1 MRSPDRTRGR
11 FWLGTLMLL
20 LGGATAAALAGGDTA
35 TPGSAT
41 DLVHEVQGFGDKT
54 TGGRGGEL
62 TWVTTLADAGPG
74 SLRSAAEDASRRW
87 IRFRVSGTLPLLTP
101 IAVASDKTIDGRGT
115 KITITGRGLV
125 IDGQSNVIVENLL
138 FADGEDDAVHV
149 VNGARNV
156 WIDHCSLSHWSD
168 GLIDITRASTDIT
181 ISWCRFSHHDKVVLI
196 GASPVER
203 GDTVMRVTLHHNH
216 FERTTERH
224 PRLRFGKVHAYN
236 NYYEAWGSYG
246 AASSMLGELL
256 SQANIYEAGWDK
268 DAIITRSG
276 RDPEEGYV
284 RSVGDLALGGAHV
297 VEREPG
303 HVFDPARFY
312 SSARVAPADE
322 TLKEQI
328 RREAGWRDV
337 ALGP

>member
-1 MRSPDRTRGR
+1 MRGVIRTGGR
-11 FWLGTLMLL
+11 LWLGTLMLL
-20 LGGATAAALAGGDTA
+20 LGSAPAAVAGDEPA
-35 TPGSAT
+35 TPGSVT
-41 DLVHEVQGFGDKT
+41 DLVQQVQGFGDKT

-74 SLRSAAEDASRRW
+74 SLRSAAEDTSRRW

-101 IAVASDKTIDGRGT
+101 ITVASDKTIDGRGA
-115 KITITGRGLV
+115 KVTITGRGLV

-138 FADGEDDAVHV
+138 FADGEDDALHV
-149 VNGARNV
+149 VNGARNL

-181 ISWCRFSHHDKVVLI
+181 VSWCRFSHHDKVLLI
-196 GASPVER
+196 GASPAES
-203 GDTVMRVTLHHNH
+203 GDAVMRVTLHHNH

-256 SQANIYEAGWDK
+256 SQANIYQAGWDK

-276 RDPEEGYV
+276 RDPEEGYA
-284 RSVGDLALGGAHV
+284 RSVGDLALGGARI
-297 VEREPG
+297 VEREPE
-303 HVFDPARFY
+303 HVFDPSRFY
-312 SSARVAPADE
+312 ASARVAPADE

-337 ALGP
+337 TLGR